1 MESSDTSHRPDTT
14 NAINLL
20 KCCETQLD
28 YMLAQ
33 VQVSSFGPFTW
44 NKHKASVPWDQGVI
58 GGFPWK
64 PAVQWTADQA
74 PANVVAQLV

>member
-1 MESSDTSHRPDTT
+1 MGSSDASHGSDTT
-14 NAINLL
+14 NAINLV
-20 KCCETQLD
+20 KCYETQLD

-44 NKHKASVPWDQGVI
+44 NNHKASVPWDQGVK
-58 GGFPWK
+58 GGLPWK

-74 PANVVAQLV
+74 PANAVAQLV